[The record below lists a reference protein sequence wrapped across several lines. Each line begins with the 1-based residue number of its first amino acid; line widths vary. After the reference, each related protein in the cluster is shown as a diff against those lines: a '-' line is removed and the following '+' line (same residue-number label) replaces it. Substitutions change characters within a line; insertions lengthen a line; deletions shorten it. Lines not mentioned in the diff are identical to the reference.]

1 MKIAVDAMGGDHAP
15 RAVVEG
21 AFAAAAEDGAQV
33 ILVGREEVV
42 RAELARLGDDRG
54 RIEVVHAEEVVEMDD
69 PAIAPL
75 RKKRRSSIRIACELV
90 KEGRAAA
97 VVSAGNTGAVMTA
110 AMKVMKTIPGVD
122 RPALAAVLPNPSGR
136 TVLLD
141 VGANVSTKPHH
152 LRQFAVMGHLYA
164 QQVLGT
170 ASPRVGLMSVGEE
183 EGKGTEFT
191 REVFKV
197 LEETG
202 LNFIGNVEG
211 RDVFAGTVDV
221 IVCDGFVGNVVLKAA
236 ESLASMVGK
245 MLEQELRAGIVT
257 RVGAALALP
266 ALREVRRRTDP
277 NQYGAAPLL
286 GVQGGCFIGHGRSSA
301 TGIRNSVRRAVE
313 FSSHDVAEKIRA
325 QMELIHRQ
333 EEAVRGSTE
342 VQGGAAAAA
351 LGATEV
357 EAGR

>member
-1 MKIAVDAMGGDHAP
+1 MAGRAQ
-15 RAVVEG
+15 AVVT
-21 AFAAAAEDGAQV
+21 
-33 ILVGREEVV
+33 
-42 RAELARLGDDRG
+42 
-54 RIEVVHAEEVVEMDD
+54 
-69 PAIAPL
+69 
-75 RKKRRSSIRIACELV
+75 
-90 KEGRAAA
+90 
-97 VVSAGNTGAVMTA
+97 AGNTGAAMVA
-110 AMKVMKTIPGVD
+110 AMKVLGTIPGVD

-202 LNFIGNVEG
+202 LNFVGNVEG

-245 MLEQELRAGIVT
+245 MLEQELRAGLTT
-257 RVGAALALP
+257 RIGAALALP

-301 TGIRNSVRRAVE
+301 VGIRNSVRRAVE
-313 FSSHDVAEKIRA
+313 FCSHGVAEKIRT
-325 QMELIHRQ
+325 QMELISRQ
-333 EEAVRGSTE
+333 EEAV
-342 VQGGAAAAA
+342 
-351 LGATEV
+351 LGASGV
-357 EAGR
+357 EAGG